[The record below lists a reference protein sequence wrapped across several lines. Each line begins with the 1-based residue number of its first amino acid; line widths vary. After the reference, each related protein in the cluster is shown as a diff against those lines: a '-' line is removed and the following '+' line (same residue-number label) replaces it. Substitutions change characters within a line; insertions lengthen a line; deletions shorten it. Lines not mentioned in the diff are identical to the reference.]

1 MKVVEGGNVSRLL
14 KDTPIPRMFHA
25 RQTFPR
31 PVIPPEEIPAA
42 VERELSQEAVASRIR
57 PGMEIAI
64 TAGSRG
70 IRNVDIITK
79 AIVDFVK
86 SRGAHPFIVPAMGSH
101 GGATAEG
108 QTEILASYGIT
119 PETMGCPIKSS
130 MEVVELGYSRRNR
143 PVVLDKNAYEADG
156 IIVSCRIKPHNAFR
170 GPYESGVCKM
180 LTVGLGKQVGASM
193 VHGEGMDVIAE
204 NIPAMAE
211 VVIEKANVLF
221 AIPCIE
227 NAYDET
233 CRIEAILAE
242 DILAREPELLKYAFS
257 NMPKILVEQGDVL
270 IVDEM
275 GKNYSGTGVDPNIT
289 GNFSTPY
296 AYGGVDVQRRCFLNL
311 SPESRGNALGCGLA
325 SAITKKIFDEMDFDK
340 VYPNCITSTVL
351 KSGMIPCVVAN
362 DREAIQLC
370 IRTCNKI
377 QMENARVIRIANS
390 LHIDQ
395 VMLSENYY
403 EDVKAGRW
411 PGLEAISE
419 PKDVEFD
426 GSGNLAEP
434 VHL

>member
-1 MKVVEGGNVSRLL
+1 
-14 KDTPIPRMFHA
+14 
-25 RQTFPR
+25 
-31 PVIPPEEIPAA
+31 
-42 VERELSQEAVASRIR
+42 
-57 PGMEIAI
+57 
-64 TAGSRG
+64 
-70 IRNVDIITK
+70 
-79 AIVDFVK
+79 
-86 SRGAHPFIVPAMGSH
+86 
-101 GGATAEG
+101 
-108 QTEILASYGIT
+108 
-119 PETMGCPIKSS
+119 
-130 MEVVELGYSRRNR
+130 
-143 PVVLDKNAYEADG
+143 
-156 IIVSCRIKPHNAFR
+156 
-170 GPYESGVCKM
+170 
-180 LTVGLGKQVGASM
+180 
-193 VHGEGMDVIAE
+193 
-204 NIPAMAE
+204 
-211 VVIEKANVLF
+211 
-221 AIPCIE
+221 
-227 NAYDET
+227 
-233 CRIEAILAE
+233 
-242 DILAREPELLKYAFS
+242 
-257 NMPKILVEQGDVL
+257 
-270 IVDEM
+270 M

-311 SPESRGNALGCGLA
+311 SPESHGNALGCGLA

-377 QMENARVIRIANS
+377 RMENARVIRIANS